1 MNDKGIIVKSLYGV
15 LLLWCI
21 STGARAQI
29 DAPGYPLASGISQTP
44 AHMESGDIV
53 YRQLNPEVPYGGG
66 TGVNRLLSDALA
78 SFGGYHVG
86 LYLGFAYPNQ
96 ATNGNSGKG
105 LSYEFLNHSIAE
117 EISRGYN
124 TTNLGLFHEASP
136 WVGAFDGAGN
146 LINACG
152 ANRET
157 QPNPAEEAIHA

>member
-86 LYLGFAYPNQ
+86 SYNDPIMLEKTIGGYTFIPSGLITVRAY
-96 ATNGNSGKG
+96 
-105 LSYEFLNHSIAE
+105 
-117 EISRGYN
+117 
-124 TTNLGLFHEASP
+124 
-136 WVGAFDGAGN
+136 DGAGN
-146 LINACG
+146 FMLDCG
-152 ANRET
+152 ARSAARL
-157 QPNPAEEAIHA
+157 QAIAGESYA